1 MKILYIL
8 PWIPYPLNT
17 GGNQAFYNMVNAVR
31 KEHQVSMLL
40 CPHTSGDRHNV
51 SELKK
56 KWSDVDIDCYDN
68 RHTNVANE
76 NYFSK
81 SDQRKSKL
89 YSYIERSMKRKQKR
103 LSRDA
108 YQHMDMNLLSKEQ
121 FLGMFVRGHA
131 DLYEYIEDFDNSF
144 LEYVYSKSRQ
154 GYDIVQIE
162 FYEYL
167 QLVYVLPD
175 DVRKVF
181 VHHELRFVRN
191 QNEMSLF
198 DKVRPG
204 DYLSYERQK
213 DAEIAAL
220 QRFDN
225 ILVASDVDKNL
236 LSKYLPEQKIYV
248 SPFAVSATVSDRTL
262 SFKTA
267 KDLAFVGSGGHFP
280 NADGILWFCMY
291 VAPLLATRGFVG
303 KIFITGNWGKE
314 IKSLIS
320 QYCPNV
326 DFIGFVD
333 DIHEF
338 LNGKITIVPIRIGSG
353 MRMKIMDAI
362 PSFSP
367 VVTTA
372 KGCEGIPLQDEK
384 DCFIKDSPEEFAEA
398 IMRLL
403 KDVNLQDSVAM
414 SAFESTKGMLD
425 TESLLKRRLDFYSQ
439 C

>member
-1 MKILYIL
+1 MKILYII

-17 GGNQAFYNMVNAVR
+17 GGNQGIYNMVNAVR
-31 KEHQVSMLL
+31 KEHQVSLLL

-56 KWSDVDIDCYDN
+56 VWSDVEIDYYDK
-68 RHTNVANE
+68 RHRNDTNE

-81 SDQRKSKL
+81 SDQRKSKF

-108 YQHMDMNLLSKEQ
+108 YQHVDMNLLSKEQ
-121 FLGMFVRGHA
+121 FLGMFVRGHS
-131 DLYEYIEDFDNSF
+131 DLYEYIEDLDNSF
-144 LEYVYSKSRQ
+144 LEYVYTKSRQ
-154 GYDIVQIE
+154 GYDLVQIE

-167 QLVYVLPD
+167 PLVYVLPD

-198 DKVRPG
+198 DKIKPR
-204 DYLSYERQK
+204 DYMSFESQK

-220 QRFDN
+220 QRYDN
-225 ILVASDVDKNL
+225 ILVVSNVDKKI
-236 LSKYLPEQKIYV
+236 LSRYLPEQKIFV
-248 SPFAVSATVSDRTL
+248 SPSAVSMTGSDEIL
-262 SFKTA
+262 SFKDA
-267 KDLAFVGSGGHFP
+267 KDIVFVGSGGHFP
-280 NADGILWFCMY
+280 NADGIVWFCMY
-291 VAPLLATRGFVG
+291 VAPILKTQGFSG
-303 KIFITGNWGKE
+303 KIYVTGNWEKD
-314 IKSLIS
+314 IQNLVN
-320 QYCPNV
+320 QYCSCVNFV
-326 DFIGFVD
+326 GFVD

-362 PSFSP
+362 PSYSP
-367 VVTTA
+367 IVTTT
-372 KGCEGIPLQDEK
+372 KGCEGIPLQNER
-384 DCFIKDSPEEFAEA
+384 DCFIKDSPEDFADA
-398 IMRLL
+398 IIKLS
-403 KDVNLQDSVAM
+403 KDFSLQESIVK
-414 SAFESTKGMLD
+414 SAFENTKGMLD
-425 TESLLKRRLDFYSQ
+425 TESLLKRRLEFYNQ

>member
-31 KEHQVSMLL
+31 KEHQVSLLL
-40 CPHTSGDRHNV
+40 CPHTSEERHNV
-51 SELKK
+51 SKLRKI
-56 KWSDVDIDCYDN
+56 WSNVDIDCYDKHSIN
-68 RHTNVANE
+68 LANE

-81 SDQRKSKL
+81 SDQRKSKF
-89 YSYIERSMKRKQKR
+89 YSYIEKSMKRKQKR
-103 LSRDA
+103 LSRNA
-108 YQHMDMNLLSKEQ
+108 YQHVDKNMLSKEQ

-131 DLYEYIEDFDNSF
+131 GLYECVEDFDNSF

-198 DKVRPG
+198 DKIKPR
-204 DYLSYERQK
+204 DYLCFERHK
-213 DAEIAAL
+213 DAEISAL

-225 ILVASDVDKNL
+225 ILVASDVDKNI
-236 LSKYLPEQKIYV
+236 LSKYLSEEKIYV
-248 SPFAVSATVSDRTL
+248 SPFAVSATVSDRVL
-262 SFKTA
+262 SVKNA
-267 KDLAFVGSGGHFP
+267 KDLVFVGSGSHFP
-280 NADGILWFCMY
+280 NADGLLWFSMY
-291 VAPLLATRGFVG
+291 VAPFLSTRGFVG
-303 KIFITGNWGKE
+303 KIYITGSWSKE

-326 DFIGFVD
+326 NFIGFVN

-362 PSFSP
+362 PSLSP
-367 VVTTA
+367 VVTTT

-384 DCFIKDSPEEFAEA
+384 DCFIKDNPEEFAEA

-403 KDVNLQDSVAM
+403 KDVNLQGSIAM
-414 SAFESTKGMLD
+414 SAFESAKGILD
-425 TESLLKRRLDFYSQ
+425 TDSLLKRRLEFYSQ